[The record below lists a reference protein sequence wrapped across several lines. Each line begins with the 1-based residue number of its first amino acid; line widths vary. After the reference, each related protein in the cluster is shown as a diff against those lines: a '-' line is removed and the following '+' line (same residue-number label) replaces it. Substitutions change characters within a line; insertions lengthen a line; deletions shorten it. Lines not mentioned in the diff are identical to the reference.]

1 MKLTWTTLA
10 LSALLLTG
18 CATVPSA
25 SAPKPNIRQIFLNYV
40 PPNEP
45 GAPHDME
52 WIVEHFAG
60 DGGYYGTGHIPGS
73 LTIGSRKTLGRFLY
87 TTTGIQKYALWINL
101 VAWSF
106 SAHPTTNNTLVFA
119 VFPNTTSKPR
129 SPGSLFLK
137 ETVAPG
143 YSIAPANQMSWI
155 LMQGIGTIPPMQ
167 RDPFG
172 GPQP

>member
-1 MKLTWTTLA
+1 MKLTWPALA

-60 DGGYYGTGHIPGS
+60 DGGYYGTKYFPGTLKVKEYS
-73 LTIGSRKTLGRFLY
+73 NTDIEHYLTINSKKTTSITYTLNNVLWEVAWTIGS
-87 TTTGIQKYALWINL
+87 QK
-101 VAWSF
+101 F
-106 SAHPTTNNTLVFA
+106 VFDIYQT
-119 VFPNTTSKPR
+119 PKQKRWTSLP
-129 SPGSLFLK
+129 
-137 ETVAPG
+137 
-143 YSIAPANQMSWI
+143 INQMAVVATLS
-155 LMQGIGTIPPMQ
+155 
-167 RDPFG
+167 FG
-172 GPQP
+172 NPNG